1 MDKHFPTSPFCVCLT
16 ILCVFLACGCKA
28 ADLSAVTT
36 PVAKHGALK
45 VVDSRMVNQHGVPPQ
60 LRGVSFSWSIWQGQK
75 YYNTDVV
82 DWLIEDFDVSLLR
95 FSMAI
100 EPAGG
105 YLEQPATQAELIETT
120 VDHAIR
126 RGVYVIIDWHDH
138 NADKNI
144 EEAKAFFA
152 KMAKKYAG
160 VPNVIYEIW
169 NEPESQTWPVIK
181 AYSEEVIDVIRE
193 YDVDNLIIIG
203 SSRWDQ
209 DVDITALNPIQ
220 GRHNLVYS
228 FHFYASDPH
237 HQEILRQKAE
247 RAMQRGL
254 PLFVTEWG
262 VGESN
267 GDGVF
272 DRNKTD
278 QWVNWMEQHQLSW
291 ANWNLT
297 DKDES
302 TALLRPGSMAKGEW
316 PLESLTESGRYI
328 RELLK
333 QLNGN

>member
-1 MDKHFPTSPFCVCLT
+1 MDKHFLNSSFYGCLT
-16 ILCVFLACGCKA
+16 IICVFLAFGCKA
-28 ADLSAVTT
+28 AELPTVTT

-45 VVDSRMVNQHGVPPQ
+45 VVGNRMVNQHGIPPQ
-60 LRGVSFSWSIWQGQK
+60 LRGISFSWSIWEGQK
-75 YYNTDVV
+75 YYNTDVI
-82 DWLIEDFDVSLLR
+82 DWLIDDFDVSVLR

-105 YLEQPATQAELIETT
+105 YLEQPAFQTELVET
-120 VDHAIR
+120 VADYAILH
-126 RGVYVIIDWHDH
+126 GVYVIIDWHDH

-152 KMAKKYAG
+152 EMAKKYAG

-169 NEPESQTWPVIK
+169 NEPEYQSWSDIK
-181 AYSEEVIDVIRE
+181 AYSEEVVDVIRE
-193 YDVDNLIIIG
+193 YDADNLIIIG
-203 SSRWDQ
+203 SSRWAQ
-209 DVDITALNPIQ
+209 DVDVTALNPIQ
-220 GRHNLVYS
+220 DRHNLVYS

-237 HQEILRQKAE
+237 HQETLRQKAE

-254 PLFVTEWG
+254 PLFITEWG

-267 GDGVF
+267 GDGMF

-278 QWVNWMEQHQLSW
+278 LWVNWMEHHQLSW

-297 DKDES
+297 DKDET
-302 TALLRPGSMAKGEW
+302 TALLRPGTSEKGDW
-316 PLESLTESGRYI
+316 PLESLTESGQYI
-328 RELLK
+328 RELLR